1 MLQTQVNYWN
11 YVETKRHNY
20 ATEEANLMQAKA
32 ALSQAESAARNAD
45 TNAYNALINREN
57 AESNR
62 MNALTNQYNADINAL
77 NAEIYGK
84 SVKSQ
89 NLLNDQRRVTE
100 ATQQAV
106 NLAQESYTKQLKD
119 ESKAKQ
125 QSSEAT
131 AAKVRTETQ
140 WIDTSQRQSVAESKS
155 KTFSNI
161 TSGISNLLNI
171 MDKLVPN
178 VSIDKWK

>member
-20 ATEEANLMQAKA
+20 ATEEANLLQAKA

-77 NAEIYGK
+77 NAELYGK

-89 NLLNDQRRVTE
+89 NLLNDQKRITE

-106 NLAQESYTKQLKD
+106 NLAQESYTKQLRD
-119 ESKAKQ
+119 ESKAKT
-125 QSSEAT
+125 SSTEAT
-131 AAKVRTETQ
+131 AEKVRSENA
-140 WIDTSQRQSVAESKS
+140 WIDIRNRQDVSESKS

-171 MDKLVPN
+171 MDKLVPD
-178 VSIDKWK
+178 VSLDKWK